1 MENKDGVESQ
11 AAVDQRYSIRRKSAV
26 LTAAVSEIEV

>member
-1 MENKDGVESQ
+1 MENKDSVESQ

-26 LTAAVSEIEV
+26 LTAAVSKIEV